1 MKVILVTFLITIL
14 VMVGIFAFIER
25 RDTEFAAWCNPK
37 GGHVVHFDRSIK
49 CISEDG
55 RLIEH

>member
-1 MKVILVTFLITIL
+1 
-14 VMVGIFAFIER
+14 MVGIFAFIER